1 MNATV
6 FELLFERP
14 KLSVLRIRKSGDN
27 DKVGL
32 VLRRKDEYVLVQGV
46 QKDGIIPKLESQPG
60 APGLRDGD
68 VIVRVNGQEK
78 NGAAMLKE
86 FVSAEDIEFTFV
98 QSDRL
103 VEKFAGRSESSQ
115 KELRLSERS
124 SWT

>member
-27 DKVGL
+27 EKVGL